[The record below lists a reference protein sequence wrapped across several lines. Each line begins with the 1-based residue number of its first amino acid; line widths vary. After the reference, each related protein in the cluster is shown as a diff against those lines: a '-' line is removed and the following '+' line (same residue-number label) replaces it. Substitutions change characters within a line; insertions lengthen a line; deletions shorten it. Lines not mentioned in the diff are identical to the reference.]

1 MCVVG
6 SRGPV
11 GKRSE
16 DRVRRNKSAGVL
28 TVVDMPVPAC
38 VPPEPDEG
46 WCLAARRIWDS
57 LVLSGQSRFYEPSDW
72 AYAQFVMGEMTRYVE
87 NGQQIGDRLSAIDS
101 MLVRLLLTEADR
113 RRAGLELSRA
123 VDDSSE
129 REAASLWVKK
139 LG

>member
-1 MCVVG
+1 MG

-11 GKRSE
+11 GKRSD
-16 DRVRRNKSAGVL
+16 DRIRRNKPDGGL
-28 TVVDMPVPAC
+28 TVVEMPVPVCA
-38 VPPEPDEG
+38 PPEPDEG

-72 AYAQFVMGEMTRYVE
+72 AYAQFVMDEMTRYAR

-101 MLVRLLLTEADR
+101 MLVRLLLTEGDR

-123 VDDSSE
+123 VDDASE
-129 REAASLWVKK
+129 REAARAWAKK